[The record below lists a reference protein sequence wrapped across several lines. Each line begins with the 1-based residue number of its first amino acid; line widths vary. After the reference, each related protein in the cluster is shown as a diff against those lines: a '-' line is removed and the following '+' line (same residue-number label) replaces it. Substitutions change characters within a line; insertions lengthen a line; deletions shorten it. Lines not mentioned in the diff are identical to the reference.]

1 MIWRRGKAAA
11 PACHRP
17 PSPSITCD
25 MTQPLPPAALSLLQ
39 QAQAAQASG
48 DGRRTRQALEQ
59 ALTQAPD
66 HPVLCNAM
74 GMSLLAANPAQA
86 ATWFERAIVAD
97 ADAPPLWMNLATARR
112 DQGDA
117 AGERAALMEVLHRDQ
132 RHVMANVRM
141 AEWHER
147 ADEESKAQ
155 FRWQGVAT
163 VLQSLPERSDG
174 LEQLLAHAQGR
185 VAARAQVLGD
195 RLDAALS
202 PVRVDI
208 APEQRRRFDRCVDAM
223 LGRRAIYANICHG
236 VHFPFLPADEFFERR
251 HFPWFAELEAATPV
265 IRAEFEALLARPD
278 SGFVPYVSMEAGT
291 PENKWTALDG
301 SAAWS
306 ARYLWRY
313 GVRDDA
319 MTSACPHTMAL
330 LDGLPLAHIP
340 GKGPTAFF
348 SVLKPGTRLP
358 AHTGVSNIRAIVHL
372 PLIVPEKCGF
382 RVGGETRAW
391 VEGTAFAFDDT
402 IEHEAW
408 NDSTAL
414 RAVLILDAWN
424 PHLSTEE
431 QVMLQSLF
439 AALGQ
444 VEGAGE
450 LGAVAE

>member
-1 MIWRRGKAAA
+1 
-11 PACHRP
+11 
-17 PSPSITCD
+17 
-25 MTQPLPPAALSLLQ
+25 MTQPLASTVLSLLQ
-39 QAQAAQASG
+39 SAQARQASG
-48 DGRRTRQALEQ
+48 DGRGARQLLEQ
-59 ALTQAPD
+59 ALEMAPG

-74 GMSLLAANPAQA
+74 GMILLGNDPVQA
-86 ATWFERAIVAD
+86 GLWFERALEAD
-97 ADAPPLWMNLATARR
+97 GEAPPLWMNLATARR
-112 DQGDA
+112 DQGDVT
-117 AGERAALMEVLHRDQ
+117 GERDALLQVLHRDQ

-147 ADEESKAQ
+147 AGEESQAQ
-155 FRWQGVAT
+155 FRWHGVAT
-163 VLQSLPERSDG
+163 VLQSLPERSEG
-174 LEQLLAHAQGR
+174 LDQLLAHAQAR
-185 VAARAQVLGD
+185 VAVRTQALGD
-195 RLDAALS
+195 RVDAALMS
-202 PVRVDI
+202 VRAST

-251 HFPWFAELEAATPV
+251 HFTWFSELEAATPI
-265 IRAEFEALLARPD
+265 IRAELEALLARPD
-278 SGFVPYVSMEAGT
+278 SGFSPYVSMEAGT

-301 SAAWS
+301 SEAWS

-313 GVRDDA
+313 GARDADMA
-319 MTSACPHTMAL
+319 VACPQTMAL
-330 LDGLPLAHIP
+330 LDRLPLAHIP

-391 VEGTAFAFDDT
+391 VEGKAFAFDDT

-408 NDSTAL
+408 NDSDAL
-414 RAVLILDAWN
+414 RAVLILDVWN
-424 PHLSTEE
+424 PHLTPEE
-431 QVMLQSLF
+431 RTWLGSLF
-439 AALGQ
+439 SVLGR

-450 LGAVAE
+450 MGAVAE